1 MADMM
6 MSERPSNGGSLG
18 GGASAGVSIGNYK
31 GVMLCNRPFGGVAA
45 AAHKAASGGDGH
57 VPFRSAVIPHE
68 PLGLNPSR
76 ERRAMVRVERKK
88 KDSALSRHK
97 KSLKQLQKAKEQFQE
112 QAVREENAK
121 EEKRKRFAAQQAALR
136 AEVRNTVEDAIEEA
150 DALKWLQQ
158 NLRRQ
163 RENDRA
169 IEQELKKLDMY
180 EQKTKKKMRA
190 RKKNKV

>member
-68 PLGLNPSR
+68 PLGLNP
-76 ERRAMVRVERKK
+76 
-88 KDSALSRHK
+88 
-97 KSLKQLQKAKEQFQE
+97 LQGAQSDGSCRAKEKGFCL
-112 QAVREENAK
+112 V
-121 EEKRKRFAAQQAALR
+121 
-136 AEVRNTVEDAIEEA
+136 TS
-150 DALKWLQQ
+150 
-158 NLRRQ
+158 
-163 RENDRA
+163 
-169 IEQELKKLDMY
+169 
-180 EQKTKKKMRA
+180 
-190 RKKNKV
+190 